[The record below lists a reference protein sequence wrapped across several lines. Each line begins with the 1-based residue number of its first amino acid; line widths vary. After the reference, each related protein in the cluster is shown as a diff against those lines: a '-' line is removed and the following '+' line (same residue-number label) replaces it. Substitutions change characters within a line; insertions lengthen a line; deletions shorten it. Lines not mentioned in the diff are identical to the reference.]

1 MTKKHTM
8 TKGKLQ
14 SKACRKVV
22 WKTYK
27 HTCIGMY
34 MLRSPAMKLYLN
46 PGLGSF
52 ANLMLL
58 PQ

>member
-1 MTKKHTM
+1 MTKRHTM
-8 TKGKLQ
+8 TKDKLQ
-14 SKACRKVV
+14 SKPCRNVV
-22 WKTYK
+22 CKAYK
-27 HTCIGMY
+27 HTCIGIY